1 MQGIGLTAGAGAMS
15 RGCGVGV
22 VFYRKKRS
30 KNGESNGCKWVK
42 KRRTAMV
49 PEMYLV
55 PW

>member
-22 VFYRKKRS
+22 VFYREKRS

-49 PEMYLV
+49 PQMYLV

>member
-15 RGCGVGV
+15 RGCGCGVGV
-22 VFYRKKRS
+22 VFDREKRS

-49 PEMYLV
+49 P
-55 PW
+55 